1 MFRIYAI
8 IIIVGIIGSAA
19 YGAKYYYET
28 TQNQIRQLR
37 ENNTKLVLANETNQ
51 ATINQMERDSQLL
64 QETIGQ
70 LNTSLQEAEAYKDEL
85 LGKLQRHDLSRL
97 SVQKP
102 GLIERRIND
111 GTAQVFDDLEELSRP
126 PVATDSIDGN

>member
-126 PVATDSIDGN
+126 PVATDSIDNN

>member
-1 MFRIYAI
+1 MLRIYAI

-28 TQNQIRQLR
+28 TQNTIAQLR
-37 ENNTKLVLANETNQ
+37 ENNTKLVVANETNQ
-51 ATINQMERDSQLL
+51 ATINQMQADSQLL

-70 LNTSLQEAEAYKDEL
+70 LNVDLQEATAYKDEL
-85 LGKLQRHDLSRL
+85 ISKLQRHDLSRL
-97 SVQKP
+97 SLRKP
-102 GLIERRIND
+102 GLIEKRIND
-111 GTAQVFDDLEELSRP
+111 GTSQVFDDLEELSRP